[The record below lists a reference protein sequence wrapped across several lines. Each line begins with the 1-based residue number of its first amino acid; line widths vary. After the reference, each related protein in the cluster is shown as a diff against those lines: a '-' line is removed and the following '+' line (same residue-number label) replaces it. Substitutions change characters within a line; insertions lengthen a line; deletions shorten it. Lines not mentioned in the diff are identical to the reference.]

1 MTSDGSGL
9 SMLGSRI
16 GAFVGFELT
25 GQRLRVSICTSH
37 TEQAGHG
44 GIQFVNRKSR
54 RVIRLSHS
62 LP

>member
-25 GQRLRVSICTSH
+25 GQRLRVSSH
-37 TEQAGHG
+37 TEEAGYG
-44 GIQFVNRKSR
+44 GIQFVNRCH
-54 RVIRLSHS
+54 LNP
-62 LP
+62 L